1 MSSTGLYSGLYQ
13 TFYETATLVDNVLV
27 TLRTQNRCDTDA
39 CAKLGQLLIDLAS
52 EDNKILSVRLLAMAL
67 RGKRKLS
74 PTERSA
80 AGEALLSSQASQQT
94 IEVLEE
100 LARALEQMQAQS
112 LARMREDAP

>member
-52 EDNKILSVRLLAMAL
+52 EDNKILSMRMLAMAL
-67 RGKRKLS
+67 RDKHQLS
-74 PTERSA
+74 PADRRN
-80 AGEALLSSQASQQT
+80 AGEALLSSQIDQQT
-94 IEVLEE
+94 LEVLEE
-100 LARALEQMQAQS
+100 LARALEQMQVQS
-112 LARMREDAP
+112 LARMREDTS